1 MKKYFFLVLTL
12 AAIACTGRQPANG
25 VSLSNK
31 TAEAR
36 SFAPACCLDHRSDI
50 DKWYSH
56 QAERTTLSSA
66 PSPTYLSK

>member
-12 AAIACTGRQPANG
+12 AAIACTGRQPAK
-25 VSLSNK
+25 SAAPSEK
-31 TAEAR
+31 TAGAR

-50 DKWYSH
+50 DKWNSH
-56 QAERTTLSSA
+56 QASRIILSSA